1 MFEKVKEKLTIGDQL
16 KNARMAQGLTQV
28 ELWEKS
34 RVSVFTIGQLELNH
48 VYNASTHTLRALQFA
63 LGIVFEI

>member
-1 MFEKVKEKLTIGDQL
+1 MTAPKLTLGDQL
-16 KNARMAQGLTQV
+16 KAARTDAGLTQV

-34 RVSVFTIGQLELNH
+34 RVSVFTISQLELNK
-48 VYNASTHTLRALQFA
+48 VYNASTHTLRALQYA